1 MRVASQATEGATKM
15 KSHTKPALRAMP
27 AAQVQ
32 ISLPVQGVLRDV
44 RHAFLGLCI
53 DTGQKVL
60 AAMMEADRIALCGP
74 KGVPDTARRAVRG
87 GTTASQVVLGGQRI
101 AVRRPRARS
110 MTEGELALRSFD
122 WAAGSDPLDA
132 ATMAAIAAGVS
143 TRRYASTQEPVPA
156 AHRPRAA
163 SKSAVSRRFVQLSQ
177 EQLAQW
183 LARPI
188 GELDLPVVMI
198 DGIHLRDRVILL
210 ALGIDAQGNK
220 HVLGLREGST
230 EAARVVASL
239 LSDLIERGL
248 DAQRVRLW
256 VIDGGKALRKAITQ
270 TFGACALIQR
280 CQEHKRRNVLEHL
293 PEDAHAGVKRAL
305 KDAWSASDADLAR
318 RQLSRLASSLQ
329 AKHPGAAASLR
340 EGLEETLTAQAL
352 GITGALYRTLRT
364 TNPIENL
371 NGSVAH
377 YCRNV
382 KRWGDGQMVLR
393 WVASALSDAATRM
406 RKLRGCGQ
414 MRTLLKTLDARR
426 PESDNGAVLKA
437 A

>member
-1 MRVASQATEGATKM
+1 M
-15 KSHTKPALRAMP
+15 KSRMKPVPRALP
-27 AAQVQ
+27 PAQVQ

-53 DTGQKVL
+53 DAGQKVL
-60 AAMMEADRIALCGP
+60 AALMESDRIALCGA
-74 KGVPDTARRAVRG
+74 KGVPDAQRRAVRG
-87 GTTASQVVLGGQRI
+87 GSTASQVVLGGQRI

-110 MTEGELALRSFD
+110 LSDGELTLPSFE
-122 WAAGSDPLDA
+122 WAANGDPLDA

-143 TRRYASTQEPVPA
+143 TRRYASTQEPVSPA
-156 AHRPRAA
+156 HQPSAA

-183 LARPI
+183 LARPL

-198 DGIHLRDRVILL
+198 DGIHFRDRVILL
-210 ALGIDAQGNK
+210 AIGIDAQGNK

-239 LSDLIERGL
+239 LSDLIDRGL
-248 DAQRVRLW
+248 DAQRMRLW
-256 VIDGGKALRKAITQ
+256 VIDGGKALRKAIVQ
-270 TFGACALIQR
+270 TFGAHALIQR

-293 PEDAHAGVKRAL
+293 PEDMQASVKRAL
-305 KDAWSASDADLAR
+305 KDAWSASDAELGR
-318 RQLSRLASSLQ
+318 RQLQRLANSLQ

-340 EGLEETLTAQAL
+340 EGLEETMTVQEL

-371 NGSVAH
+371 NGSVAR

-393 WVASALSDAATRM
+393 WVASALSDAAGRM
-406 RKLRGCGQ
+406 RKLRGSSQ
-414 MRTLLKTLDARR
+414 MRSLLKALEARR
-426 PESDNGAVLKA
+426 PDADNSTIQEA